1 MNVETPEDLLAWQLH
16 GLYRT
21 EQQLVD
27 VLDWF
32 GEESSIDALDDR
44 PDKAAKTALAETF
57 REHREQTREHV
68 ERLEAAFDAMNR
80 RPEGRDVPSTE
91 GIATEAHR
99 FTNVVLNDAL
109 RGPYFV
115 DAAMR
120 VERVE
125 ITAYERAIELAERLS
140 MDEAVTDPLRANLA
154 DEEAAVEALREHAT
168 RQLERLD
175 VG

>member
-1 MNVETPEDLLAWQLH
+1 MNIETPEDLLAWQLQ

-44 PDKAAKTALAETF
+44 PDEASKSALAETF
-57 REHREQTREHV
+57 REHRAQTREHV

-80 RPEGRDVPSTE
+80 RPEGRDVPSTD
-91 GIATEAHR
+91 GFVTEAQR
-99 FTNVVLNDAL
+99 FTNVILNDQL

-125 ITAYERAIELAERLS
+125 ITAYEHAIELAERLE
-140 MDEAVTDPLRANLA
+140 MDEAVTDPLRATLA
-154 DEEAAVEALREHAT
+154 EEEAAVEALREHAT
-168 RQLERLD
+168 RQFDRLD
-175 VG
+175 FE